1 MDNYNIYPNEEKVFL
16 KALKNYGYIFP
27 ETEEELKLS
36 EENIS
41 MMDFEIPD
49 KLNDPLEILK
59 LCRIEKISEFNS
71 FYDAE
76 IEENLAQAAR
86 EGSNIPDDVWEQMEN
101 DRKREENKNNGKES
115 V

>member
-1 MDNYNIYPNEEKVFL
+1 MDNHNIYSNEEEIL
-16 KALKNYGYIFP
+16 YKALKNYGYAFP
-27 ETEEELKLS
+27 ESKEELKLA
-36 EENIS
+36 EQMIS
-41 MMDFEIPD
+41 KMEFEIPD

-59 LCRIEKISEFNS
+59 VGRIEKVSEFHS

-86 EGSNIPDDVWEQMEN
+86 EGSNIPDDVWEQMEE
-101 DRKREENKNNGKES
+101 DRKKNEDKKNDKET

>member
-1 MDNYNIYPNEEKVFL
+1 MDNHNIYPNEEKAFL
-16 KALKNYGYIFP
+16 KALKNHGYIFP
-27 ETEEELKLS
+27 ASEEELKLS

-41 MMDFEIPD
+41 MMEFEIPD

-59 LCRIEKISEFNS
+59 LGRIEKVSEFNS

-86 EGSNIPDDVWEQMEN
+86 EGSNIPDDVWEQMEK
-101 DRKREENKNNGKES
+101 DRKKEENKNNGKES